1 MKPVRLRCITLP
13 IVFCLTPLAFTPPA
27 ADACTNILVTKG
39 ASADGSTMIT
49 YACDGRFHPR
59 LQRRDAADHPADAVF
74 EIRSWSGELR
84 GTIPQVAHTHGVIG
98 LMNDRQ
104 LAISETTTTGRE
116 ELQNPDGLIDYWTL
130 MRLTLERAATAREAI
145 DVMTSLV
152 AEHGYRSTAESFSI
166 ADPDEV
172 WLMEMIGTG
181 PGGSGA
187 IWVARR
193 IPDGFISAYAN
204 APRIRTF
211 PLDDPENCRYSDNVI
226 SFAVDR
232 GYYHPESGEPF
243 DFAAAYDVPTEQ
255 SRRYTATR
263 VWSIF
268 RRAAPGLKLDPAFHR
283 GDPDAEP
290 YPLWIEPEHTLS
302 VHDVMALMR
311 DHYEGTEYDMTKG
324 VDAGP
329 FGTPN
334 RWRPMTW
341 TVDGVEYSWERPIST
356 QQTGFS
362 FVSQS
367 RSWLPDAVGGV
378 FWYGLDDTFTS
389 VYVPLYAGI
398 ARLPESFTVGRLDH
412 FSWDSA
418 WWVFNFVANIANLK
432 YSYMI
437 EDIQAVQRELEDRL
451 LAMQPVIERTALDLA
466 DSDPALMRAFLTQ
479 YSVGQAEE
487 IVRRWRQLGEH
498 LLTKYNDGYVAG
510 DGDEPVER
518 GYPESWLREVI
529 RSRPEQFRLN
539 QPETPDD
546 ELPY

>member
-1 MKPVRLRCITLP
+1 MTSSPLRC
-13 IVFCLTPLAFTPPA
+13 LTRSLWLAVAMLLLARAPA
-27 ADACTNILVTKG
+27 GACTNILVTKG

-59 LQRRDAADHPADAVF
+59 LERSDPADHPADAVY

-84 GTIPQVAHTHGVIG
+84 GTIPQVAHTHGVVG

-116 ELQNPDGLIDYWTL
+116 ELENPDGLIDYWTL

-152 AEHGYRSTAESFSI
+152 EAHGYRSTAESFSI

-187 IWVARR
+187 VWVARR

-211 PLDDPENCRYSDNVI
+211 PLDDPDSCRYSDNVI
-226 SFAVDR
+226 SFAAER

-243 DFAAAYDVPTEQ
+243 DFAAAYDVPTQQ

-268 RRAAPGLKLDPAFHR
+268 RRAAPSLELDPAFHR

-290 YPLWIEPEHTLS
+290 YPLWIEPDQKLS
-302 VHDVMALMR
+302 VADVMALMR
-311 DHYEGTEYDMTKG
+311 DHYEGTDYDMTEG
-324 VDAGP
+324 IDAGP

-341 TVDGVEYSWERPIST
+341 TVDGAEYSWERPIST

-398 ARLPESFTVGRLDH
+398 ARLPESFTVGRLDR

-418 WWVFNFVANIANLK
+418 WWVFNFVANLANLK

-437 EDIQAVQRELEDRL
+437 DDIQAVQRELEGRF
-451 LAMQPVIERTALDLA
+451 LAMQPTIESAAVELA
-466 DSDPALMRAFLTQ
+466 GTDPDLMREFLTQ
-479 YSVGQAEE
+479 YSVGQGDEV
-487 IVRRWRQLGEH
+487 VRRWTQLGEH

-510 DGDEPVER
+510 DGDEDVER

-529 RSRPEQFRLN
+529 RSRPDQFRLD
-539 QPETPDD
+539 QAETSED